1 MRRTWFCLPVVF
13 AVAMTAI
20 VATGQAA
27 TGPATTR
34 PSAKTPAYM
43 ARLDPKGLGKPED
56 IVRRRWEAVMG
67 VLRDE
72 KIDKQTKQSRVDEII
87 TPVFD
92 LSAMTRL
99 SLGKVNW
106 RKFTAPQR
114 EEFSKLFVK
123 RLKASYVKRI
133 ADYGG
138 EKVSF
143 KPPLKLKLRKGAKP
157 APGGPR
163 IVHVPVEIAS
173 KTSKWI
179 ILHKFRKIG
188 EVYRIYDMEIEGISI
203 LRSYRSQF
211 NDVLRRGKPED
222 VLSRLRKPPSKTPE
236 PKGGKRS

>member
-1 MRRTWFCLPVVF
+1 MRCTWFFLPVLF
-13 AVAMTAI
+13 AVTMTAI
-20 VATGQAA
+20 LSAA
-27 TGPATTR
+27 PVTTR
-34 PSAKTPAYM
+34 PSGEVPEYM
-43 ARLDPKGLGKPED
+43 AGLNPKGIGKPEG

-72 KIDKQTKQSRVDEII
+72 KIDKATKQSRVDEII

-99 SLGKVNW
+99 SLGKANW
-106 RKFTAPQR
+106 RKFTTTQR

-123 RLKASYVKRI
+123 RLKESYVKRI

-188 EVYRIYDMEIEGISI
+188 ELYRIYDMEIEGISI